1 LNRPVPTEKQL
12 AMTWKILDTNRD
24 GEISYREMELLLE
37 DLISIIMN
45 EFDLKF
51 AHLLDQEM

>member
-1 LNRPVPTEKQL
+1 
-12 AMTWKILDTNRD
+12 MTWKILDTNRD
-24 GEISYREMELLLE
+24 GSISFREMELILE